1 MCRLFKKTVLLAT
14 ASLIVASCAKTEK
27 HEAEYLAVQMSKG
40 DSWSI
45 IDKDGKEVVV
55 EEYPADATFSSVTD
69 GAYWVKQDGTYQ
81 LFSINSPKQ
90 PLCDLEFSK
99 VTAFYAGH
107 AAVSTPNL
115 PIRIINTKGQIVAAL
130 AKSIKKCSRFWN
142 NGYAAITSTDGKMG
156 IVDTK
161 GRIVVDPKYSWIS
174 ISEDDDYYMAQ
185 RDGDAAKNIFIFDF
199 TGKQIG
205 KIDSEKYALLSG
217 LSERKILVRDASS
230 TGDTPLITLDV
241 TGKKLFEIKKS
252 VSNSWVSE
260 EYADG
265 YFVFSTGDGKCGVV
279 DDEGKTVI
287 RAKYNQMNNLGQGRF
302 AAKKGDEW
310 GVVNAKDETILPFDY
325 DYVMATAFG
334 SNFLVRDG
342 SSWTIVDKEGKEQ
355 ASFDNYS
362 WGGSN
367 YEVDYIDLASIA
379 DAIKMDIEDFEAVES
394 ARGAAQKWN
403 MDIDNYHYSHKAYL
417 TINIDEKIKG
427 QVTIWFDDNMA
438 EEKTHQESVNDG
450 WFTTTHTVSDG
461 WQWTDAQPT
470 RITGTLN
477 ITDSSI
483 SAKDLYK
490 QLGIT
495 TNTNIETK
503 NGKKRERR
511 TSVQEGNDNINF
523 EITFNYQ

>member
-130 AKSIKKCSRFWN
+130 PKSIKKCSRFWN

-185 RDGDAAKNIFIFDF
+185 RDGDAANNIFIFDF

-265 YFVFSTGDGKCGVV
+265 YFVFSTGNGKCGVV

-342 SSWTIVDKEGKEQ
+342 SSWAIVDKEGKEQ

-403 MDIDNYHYSHKAYL
+403 MNIDDFHYSRVAKL
-417 TINIDEKIKG
+417 TLNIDGKIDG
-427 QVTIWFDDNMA
+427 QVSMWFEDNMA

-461 WQWTDAQPT
+461 WQWTNARPT
-470 RITGTLN
+470 RTKGTL
-477 ITDSSI
+477 TTSDTSI
-483 SAKDLYK
+483 SMSDLYR
-490 QLGIT
+490 QLGIST
-495 TNTNIETK
+495 RTNFTMI

-511 TSVQEGNDNINF
+511 TSVTESSNQITF
-523 EITFNYQ
+523 EITFNYN

>member
-81 LFSINSPKQ
+81 LFSINSPKL

-130 AKSIKKCSRFWN
+130 PKSIKKCSRFWN

-185 RDGDAAKNIFIFDF
+185 RDGDAANNIFIFDF

-310 GVVNAKDETILPFDY
+310 GGVNAKDETILPFDY

-342 SSWTIVDKEGKEQ
+342 SSWVIVDKEGKEQ

-403 MDIDNYHYSHKAYL
+403 MNIDDFHYSRVAKL
-417 TINIDEKIKG
+417 TLNIDGKIDG
-427 QVTIWFDDNMA
+427 QVSMWFEDNMA

-461 WQWTDAQPT
+461 WQWTNARPT
-470 RITGTLN
+470 RTKGTL
-477 ITDSSI
+477 TTSDTSI
-483 SAKDLYK
+483 SMSDLYR
-490 QLGIT
+490 QLGIST
-495 TNTNIETK
+495 RTNFTMI

-511 TSVQEGNDNINF
+511 TSVTESSNQITF
-523 EITFNYQ
+523 EITFNYN

>member
-27 HEAEYLAVQMSKG
+27 NEAEYLAVQMSKG

-99 VTAFYAGH
+99 VTAFHAGH
-107 AAVSTPNL
+107 AAVSTPNH
-115 PIRIINTKGQIVAAL
+115 PIRIINSKGQIVAEL
-130 AKSIKKCSRFWN
+130 PKSIKKCSHFRD
-142 NGYAAITSTDGKMG
+142 NGYAVITSTDNKMG

-161 GRIVVDPKYSWIS
+161 GNIVVKPKYSYIS
-174 ISEDDDYYMAQ
+174 ISADEDIYMAQ
-185 RDGDAAKNIFIFDF
+185 IESEAAKNIFIFDF
-199 TGKQIG
+199 AGKPIG

-241 TGKKLFEIKKS
+241 TGEKLFEIKKS
-252 VSNSWVSE
+252 VSKSWVSE
-260 EYADG
+260 EYVDG
-265 YFVFSTGDGKCGVV
+265 YFVFSTEDGKYGVV

-302 AAKKGDEW
+302 AAKKGDDW
-310 GVVNAKDETILPFDY
+310 GVVNAEDETILPFDY
-325 DYVMATAFG
+325 DYVMPTVFG

-342 SSWTIVDKEGKEQ
+342 SSWAIVDKEGKEKT
-355 ASFDNYS
+355 SFDNYS
-362 WGGSN
+362 WGGSD
-367 YEVDYIDLASIA
+367 YEVDYIDLTGIA
-379 DAIKMDIEDFEAVES
+379 DVIKKDIEDFEAMES

-403 MDIDNYHYSHKAYL
+403 LNIDDFHYSHMATFRL
-417 TINIDEKIKG
+417 TIDDKIDG
-427 QVTIWFDDNMA
+427 RVSFWFDDYMA

-461 WQWTDAQPT
+461 WQWTNAEPT
-470 RITGTLN
+470 RITGTLD
-477 ITDSSI
+477 ITDRAI

-495 TNTNIETK
+495 TRSNIVTK
-503 NGKKRERR
+503 NGKKRECR
-511 TSVQEGNDNINF
+511 TSVQEGSNSISF
-523 EITFNYQ
+523 EITFSNQ